1 MGRVKRQAGEP
12 FRDGIQWTHADCCD
26 ATWKRAV
33 MSSRIVC
40 AVLALWLVNPAAAWG
55 QDNDPEA
62 SLIWQKVRADLFAGA
77 PIAAG
82 DNVVSLETPKRAE
95 DAAIVPVA
103 IRAKFPQT
111 SDRYIQ
117 KLWLIIDNN
126 PSPIAAVF
134 QLTPESG
141 RADIETRMRVE
152 QYTHVRAI
160 AQTNDGKLYMV
171 SNYVKASGGCSAP
184 AGKDAEAAKANLGK
198 MRFRFDDAL
207 IPDRPARAQLMISHP
222 NDSGL
227 AMDQLTRT
235 YAAPHFVRS
244 VEVRHNGKLVMSADV
259 DFSISENPNFRFYF
273 LPGSGGELD
282 AKVIDNMDLE
292 FTASVSLDASRVGAA
307 SMTR

>member
-1 MGRVKRQAGEP
+1 
-12 FRDGIQWTHADCCD
+12 
-26 ATWKRAV
+26 
-33 MSSRIVC
+33 MSSRIFQVM
-40 AVLALWLVNPAAAWG
+40 LALWLALPGVSWA
-55 QDNDPEA
+55 QDSDPEA
-62 SLIWQKVRADLFAGA
+62 SVIWQKVRADLFPAA
-77 PIAAG
+77 TIAAG
-82 DNVVSLETPKRAE
+82 ESVIVLETPKRAE

-103 IRAKFPQT
+103 IRAKFPQS

-152 QYTHVRAI
+152 QYTYVRAI
-160 AQTNDGKLYMV
+160 ALTSDGKLYMV

-184 AGKDAEAAKANLGK
+184 ASKDAEAAKANLGK
-198 MRFRFDDAL
+198 MRIRVDEAL
-207 IPDRPARAQLMISHP
+207 VADRPARAQVMISHP

-227 AMDQLTRT
+227 AMDQVTRT
-235 YAAPHFVRS
+235 YAVPHFVRS
-244 VEVRHNGKLVMSADV
+244 VEVRHNGKLIMNADV

-282 AKVIDNMDLE
+282 VKVIDNKDLT
-292 FTASVSLDASRVGAA
+292 FTARLDLDSSRVSA
-307 SMTR
+307 SIAR

>member
-1 MGRVKRQAGEP
+1 M
-12 FRDGIQWTHADCCD
+12 
-26 ATWKRAV
+26 
-33 MSSRIVC
+33 
-40 AVLALWLVNPAAAWG
+40 LALWLATPVASWA
-55 QDNDPEA
+55 QENDPEA
-62 SLIWQKVRADLFAGA
+62 SVIWQKVRADLFAGKA
-77 PIAAG
+77 IAAG
-82 DNVVSLETPKRAE
+82 DNVLALDTPKRAE

-117 KLWLIIDNN
+117 TLWLIIDNN

-152 QYTHVRAI
+152 QYTQVRAI
-160 AQTNDGKLYMV
+160 ALTNDGKLYMV

-198 MRFRFDDAL
+198 IRLRFDDVL
-207 IPDRPARAQLMISHP
+207 VSDRPARAQLMISHP

-235 YAAPHFVRS
+235 YALPHFVRS
-244 VEVRHNGKLVMSADV
+244 VEVRHNGNLVMSADV

-273 LPGSGGELD
+273 LPGRGGELD
-282 AKVIDNMDLE
+282 AKVVDNKNLE
-292 FTASVSLDASRVGAA
+292 FTASVNLDASRVGAA
-307 SMTR
+307 SIAR